1 MYLVVEMQTQNG
13 KVSTLNYQ
21 YDNMSQ
27 AESKYFA
34 ILSAAAVS
42 NLDVHAAIIMDCRG
56 VVLKNYFY
64 DRRSNEE

>member
-1 MYLVVEMQTQNG
+1 MYLVIEIQTQNG
-13 KVSTLNYQ
+13 TVSALNYQ
-21 YDNMSQ
+21 YDDIGQ

-42 NLDVHAAIIMDCRG
+42 NLDVHAAMVLDCRG

-64 DRRSNEE
+64 DRRENT